1 MSLSCVATRRV
12 YHLHPSLT
20 FPATLH
26 SCRDPKT
33 YLILDPNVK
42 HDSSAAL
49 FCPNSIFTTAHCLSS
64 PSIGHHTQSSVV
76 PQLQYPGDK
85 DQCIIVFL
93 LPQLPASTPHTAGP
107 TGIEY
112 VELAGSKE
120 QIQKWIGPG
129 AEKLPLRYVEGLPA
143 IKAVGIT
150 TANGTIVLH

>member
-1 MSLSCVATRRV
+1 M
-12 YHLHPSLT
+12 
-20 FPATLH
+20 
-26 SCRDPKT
+26 
-33 YLILDPNVK
+33 
-42 HDSSAAL
+42 
-49 FCPNSIFTTAHCLSS
+49 
-64 PSIGHHTQSSVV
+64 
-76 PQLQYPGDK
+76 LQYSGFKYQYIP
-85 DQCIIVFL
+85 IFL
-93 LPQLPASTPHTAGP
+93 LLQLPASTPHTAGP